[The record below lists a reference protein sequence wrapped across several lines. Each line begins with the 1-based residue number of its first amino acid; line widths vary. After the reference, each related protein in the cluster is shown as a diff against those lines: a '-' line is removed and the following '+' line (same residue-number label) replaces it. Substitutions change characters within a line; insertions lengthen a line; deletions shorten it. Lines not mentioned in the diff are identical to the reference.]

1 MTLKLK
7 SKYTLN
13 LFFLSIMFIDLFLLS
28 FDAQTKGND
37 SILSHRLF
45 FLLFLVM
52 LAPRWTKV

>member
-37 SILSHRLF
+37 SILSYRLF

-52 LAPRWTKV
+52 LAPRWTNR